1 METQQWFSQ
10 NTTTLTEKQDNE
22 FTVLCSLDVTRSEEN
37 TKVSVDYCRKKKNSG
52 SQSCL
57 TLCNSIDW
65 LPTSLLCPW
74 DYPDKN
80 TGVGCHSLLQGISL
94 TQG

>member
-37 TKVSVDYCRKKKNSG
+37 TKVSVDYCRKKK
-52 SQSCL
+52 
-57 TLCNSIDW
+57 
-65 LPTSLLCPW
+65 
-74 DYPDKN
+74 
-80 TGVGCHSLLQGISL
+80 
-94 TQG
+94 